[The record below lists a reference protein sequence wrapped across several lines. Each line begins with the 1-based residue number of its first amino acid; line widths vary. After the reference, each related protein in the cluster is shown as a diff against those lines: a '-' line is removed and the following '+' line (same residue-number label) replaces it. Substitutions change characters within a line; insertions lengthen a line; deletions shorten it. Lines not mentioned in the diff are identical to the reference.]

1 LSEYGLLATDYVRG
15 FEEKWVRGPG
25 TTREDLLGSA
35 DVQSLADLA
44 GSFDIIRE
52 MRFVPFGWRDVTR
65 LVITTVLP
73 LLPLA
78 LFKIS
83 FEDLI
88 FKLLRIVV

>member
-1 LSEYGLLATDYVRG
+1 
-15 FEEKWVRGPG
+15 
-25 TTREDLLGSA
+25 
-35 DVQSLADLA
+35 
-44 GSFDIIRE
+44 
-52 MRFVPFGWRDVTR
+52 VPFGWRDVTR